1 MNVALAKPIPRLLV
15 YSTQGLDP
23 DQTLAAPP
31 RLFTRIPRATIGRD
45 RGRWFYYC
53 VAQWA

>member
-15 YSTQGLDP
+15 YSTQGLDR

-31 RLFTRIPRATIGRD
+31 RIFTRIPRATIGRD
-45 RGRWFYYC
+45 RAEWFDCC
-53 VAQWA
+53 VAQ